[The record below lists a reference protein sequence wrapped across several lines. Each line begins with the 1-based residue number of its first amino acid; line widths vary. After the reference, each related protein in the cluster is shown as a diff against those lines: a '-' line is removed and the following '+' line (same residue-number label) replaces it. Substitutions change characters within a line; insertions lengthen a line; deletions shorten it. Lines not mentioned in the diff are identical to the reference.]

1 MENSSQQNRK
11 NSVGMDKIIQLDK
24 INLKKILF
32 KLINAQNQIDYL
44 S

>member
-1 MENSSQQNRK
+1 
-11 NSVGMDKIIQLDK
+11 MDKIIQLDK